1 MSDLYELTMA
11 LAIRGPLSGG
21 EVAELRWHAGL
32 GGGVLPASGAR
43 GIVTEFPV
51 VVVDDFGVPTVE
63 DDPRPVLGRTGMALR
78 VGGESTA
85 DVTPTAG
92 GWVVSVR
99 QELHPDEFDAVGV
112 LLTWLAA
119 RADDAHTSPDG
130 SVVLGRLRFLEDIEP
145 APLMFRDGRVNWPD
159 REAG

>member
-1 MSDLYELTMA
+1 MA
-11 LAIRGPLSGG
+11 LAIRGPLSDA

-32 GGGVLPASGAR
+32 AGGVLPAPGAR
-43 GIVTEFPV
+43 RVVTAFPV

-78 VGGESTA
+78 GGGESTA

-92 GWVVSVR
+92 GWVLSVR
-99 QELHPDEFDAVGV
+99 QELHPDEFDAVGD
-112 LLTWLAA
+112 LLTWAAA

-130 SVVLGRLRFLEDIEP
+130 SVELGRLRFLEDIDP
-145 APLMFRDGRVNWPD
+145 VPLVFRDGRVIWPD